1 MKSSNDAYTIVI
13 FRGHT
18 ASPWRVSVSR
28 RLVRGTLVLAGC
40 LLVGQLL
47 LLSQYVS
54 TTGEVWE
61 LRALRDELLSAR
73 QQTVTFSST
82 LEDLKHRLLVMKEV
96 NHRLRVMLGIDEQQ
110 VADSFNGQ
118 GGVERPFIKVEPLTK
133 NAPWPESN
141 NPEILSQTEHEE
153 FRPADLLS
161 ASAKL
166 DHELSQLRTDALI
179 EERRLDDLVKAA
191 KEKIA
196 RLAATPS
203 VRPVDGWVTSG
214 FGPRLSPF
222 TNQLAMHDGLDI
234 GAPAR
239 TPVRAPAGGRV
250 ASVGYDERMGNNI
263 TIDHGYGVQTHYGHL
278 AKSFVKG
285 GQKLKRG
292 DIIGLV
298 GSTGLSTGP
307 HLHYMVKINDK
318 SVDPE
323 RYILD

>member
-1 MKSSNDAYTIVI
+1 MKSSPDAYTIVI

-18 ASPWRVSVSR
+18 AKPWRICISR
-28 RLVRGTLVLAGC
+28 RLVRGALAIAACLVVAQ
-40 LLVGQLL
+40 LV
-47 LLSQYVS
+47 LLSQYVN

-61 LRALRDELLSAR
+61 LRALRDEALQVR
-73 QQTVTFSST
+73 QQTTAFSSA

-96 NHRLRVMLGIDEQQ
+96 NHRLRVMLGIDQRA
-110 VADSFNGQ
+110 VDTLNGQ
-118 GGVERPFIKVEPLTK
+118 GGIDRPFVHVDPSAEP
-133 NAPWPESN
+133 APPIHENGSDVLHQDRRSEAAHPEMS
-141 NPEILSQTEHEE
+141 I
-153 FRPADLLS
+153 

-166 DHELSQLRTDALI
+166 ERELNQLRTDAI
-179 EERRLDDLVKAA
+179 TEERRLGELTQAA
-191 KEKIA
+191 REMMV

-203 VRPVDGWVTSG
+203 VRPVEGWVTSG

-234 GAPAR
+234 GAPMK
-239 TPVRAPAGGRV
+239 TPVKASAGGRV
-250 ASVGYDERMGNNI
+250 ESIGYDARMGNSI
-263 TIDHGYGVQTHYGHL
+263 AIDHGYGIGTHYGHL
-278 AKSFVKG
+278 AKIFVKR
-285 GQKLKRG
+285 GQQIKRG

-298 GSTGLSTGP
+298 GNTGLSTGP